1 MIREGPKII
10 KSTLDTRDYKL
21 FTLPNKMTCLV
32 ISDEEADKSAAAIDV
47 HVGSA
52 LDPRTHYGAAHF
64 LEHMLF

>member
-1 MIREGPKII
+1 MITQGPKII
-10 KSTLDTRDYKL
+10 KSSLDDREYKL
-21 FTLPNKMTCLV
+21 FNLPNKMRCLLV
-32 ISDEEADKSAAAIDV
+32 SDKEADKSAAAIDV